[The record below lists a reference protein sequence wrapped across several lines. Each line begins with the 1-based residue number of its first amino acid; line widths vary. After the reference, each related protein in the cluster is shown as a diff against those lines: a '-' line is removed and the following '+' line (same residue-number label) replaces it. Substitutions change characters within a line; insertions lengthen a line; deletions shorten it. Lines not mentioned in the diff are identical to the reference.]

1 MRNAQSFLLRG
12 FCCVSRC
19 PSTDHAF
26 GLLCLLFV
34 VLFCSCLPTSSGR
47 RGLSTPESF
56 QPPAS
61 QAACVVQGR
70 SVYRQVSIRPLPSM
84 VGRSTPRF
92 LAPWEAGAPPQLP
105 SSPTILRQHLRLLLG
120 SRLRSALRADE
131 LVFPPNE
138 TGMCDCFCLCL
149 NHVRRLADETLPP
162 CVSHDSTNARG
173 VSRCILR
180 PAAQRHSQY
189 DGNMDRPCR
198 PGGVRGWDD
207 FRAAL
212 PEP

>member
-1 MRNAQSFLLRG
+1 MHNAQSFLLRG
-12 FCCVSRC
+12 ICCVSRC

-26 GLLCLLFV
+26 GPLCLLLV
-34 VLFCSCLPTSSGR
+34 LLFCSYLPTRSGR
-47 RGLSTPESF
+47 RFSPLPESYR
-56 QPPAS
+56 PPAS

-70 SVYRQVSIRPLPSM
+70 SVCRQVSIRPLPSM

-92 LAPWEAGAPPQLP
+92 RAPWEAGAPPQRP

-149 NHVRRLADETLPP
+149 IRVRRLA
-162 CVSHDSTNARG
+162 R
-173 VSRCILR
+173 
-180 PAAQRHSQY
+180 
-189 DGNMDRPCR
+189 
-198 PGGVRGWDD
+198 
-207 FRAAL
+207 
-212 PEP
+212 